1 MKEKRSG
8 NAEAI
13 EEEGIRTTNSE
24 EEIEKCSDKIEMD
37 ISKAPSEYTISY
49 TNSVRFFFNRIIFFC
64 CYWRPVTLFVI

>member
-49 TNSVRFFFNRIIFFC
+49 ILIA
-64 CYWRPVTLFVI
+64 